1 MTGVM
6 ERLSAAFNAHDPA
19 GVAACFRPDGE
30 LEVLST
36 GLVWAGQEQIG
47 QVVDYLMAT
56 FEGLQWRPRNRWLD
70 AGGAT
75 EEGVWSGTCVPQAA
89 DSQVLPS
96 AVPVELPA
104 RILVEHD
111 GTAISRLRLSTD
123 LTGLR
128 LALGLPVSAMAA
140 AASASQY
147 RTRTS
152 QPSQL
157 KVHVRPVDA
166 PPVPPPAAPADR
178 PKPPKPPRQRR
189 GRGPSLPRWLTAI
202 LAAVATVAV
211 GGGVVYLAA
220 RGAPPPAAKPPL
232 GLPSLTTA
240 SKPPSSTPTG
250 TPSASPS
257 PSPTEKAVTQEGRD
271 LNISTDLLFDT
282 DSFELS
288 PRSQAALDELVSK
301 IKENDVTGTIEVI
314 GYTDDDGTRAHNQ
327 RLSRQRADAV
337 VAALE
342 LRPEMASLKFHASG
356 RGESNPIGDNNT
368 AAGKALNRRV
378 TVRLPKPVTGANPT
392 NS

>member
-36 GLVWAGQEQIG
+36 GLVWAGQEPIG

-56 FEGLQWRPRNRWLD
+56 FQDLRWRPRNRWLD

-75 EEGVWSGTCVPQAA
+75 EEGIWSGTCVPQAA
-89 DSQVLPS
+89 DASVLPS

-111 GTAISRLRLSTD
+111 GTAIRRLRLSTD

-220 RGAPPPAAKPPL
+220 RGAPPPAAKPPQ
-232 GLPSLTTA
+232 GLRTTTSTKPAPSATSPSA
-240 SKPPSSTPTG
+240 SPTQSQSQSPSSTPSE
-250 TPSASPS
+250 P
-257 PSPTEKAVTQEGRD
+257 AVTKRGRNLD
-271 LNISTDLLFDT
+271 ISTDVLFET
-282 DSFELS
+282 NSAVLS
-288 PRSQAALDELVSK
+288 SRAQAALDEVVQQLR
-301 IKENDVTGTIEVI
+301 ENNVVGTVTVF
-314 GYTDDDGTRAHNQ
+314 GYTDNVGSEKDNLALAINRAT
-327 RLSRQRADAV
+327 AV
-337 VAALE
+337 VQALQSRSDVE
-342 LRPEMASLKFHASG
+342 GLTFKAVGKGETNFVASNRTEDG
-356 RGESNPIGDNNT
+356 R
-368 AAGKALNRRV
+368 AKNRRV
-378 TVRLPKPVTGANPT
+378 TIKLPKL
-392 NS
+392 